1 MTIEQARKILKDK
14 KLSDKEIEKIL
25 NLVQELVRLYFEK
38 NNV

>member
-1 MTIEQARKILKDK
+1 MTIEQAREILKNK